1 MAESSFKTRGQR
13 ELSLILR
20 SMERTKDRIL
30 KDAKR
35 LEDTIEIVKD
45 AVTKPDKNTI
55 KDLEEVTNDPYIYD
69 NFKLLVNA
77 YKWYYTRPCEGNSIP
92 FKTRIDPYIQ
102 RYPGMWVCVR
112 VRPSHGTTTSL
123 NGYFEM
129 THDGYI
135 LVPGV
140 VAHSHIPGDLD
151 VVYRNP
157 FNNKVYREKDIR
169 RYGAAIVGFR
179 ENYFF
184 KVFKG
189 VVGLLRTYIL
199 RFREHLKY
207 KPGSKEYL
215 LASERFSKR
224 QKSIE

>member
-13 ELSLILR
+13 ELSLVLR
-20 SMERTKDRIL
+20 SIERTRNRML

-45 AVTKPDKNTI
+45 AVTNPDDSNI
-55 KDLEEVTNDPYIYD
+55 KDLKEVTHDPYIYD

-77 YKWYYTRPCEGNSIP
+77 YEWYYTRPCEGNRIP
-92 FKTRIDPYIQ
+92 FKTRISNSIK

-112 VRPSHGTTTSL
+112 VRPSRGTAISL

-129 THDGYI
+129 TYDGYI
-135 LVPGV
+135 LVPGL

-151 VVYRNP
+151 VVFRSP
-157 FNNKVYREKDIR
+157 FDNKVYREKDIR
-169 RYGAAIVGFR
+169 RYGSAIVDFR